1 LTGAARLRDQSSFR
15 RLPPQHQDVHMD
27 EARLTLLDPDEAPP
41 FTVEHPDGTSPFF
54 LTADHAGKLLPRRLG
69 DLGVSAAERE
79 RHIGWDIG
87 IAGTSRRLAD
97 KLDAFLILQTYSRLA
112 IDCNRSPEVASS
124 ICVLSELTEIPG
136 NRNLSA
142 AQRQMRAAEIF
153 EPYQA
158 RIVAELDRRKAQ
170 GRPTVLIAMHSF
182 TPVYKGVARPWHIGV
197 LYNRDPSFAHILRD
211 LLKTEGDLVVG
222 DNEPYFISDESDY
235 GIPVHGERRRIPH
248 VELEIRQDLIA
259 GEAGQEAW
267 AGRLARLLPRAYER
281 LVSTSSRKPK
291 EPAA

>member
-1 LTGAARLRDQSSFR
+1 
-15 RLPPQHQDVHMD
+15 MD
-27 EARLTLLDPDEAPP
+27 EARLTLLDADEPPP
-41 FTVEHPDGTSPFF
+41 FTVEHADGTSPFF
-54 LTADHAGKLLPRRLG
+54 LTADHAGRLLPRRLG
-69 DLGVSAAERE
+69 DLGVSGAELL
-79 RHIGWDIG
+79 RHIAWDIG

-97 KLDAFLILQTYSRLA
+97 QLDAFLILQTYSRLA

-136 NRNLSA
+136 NRDPGP
-142 AQRQMRAAEIF
+142 AQRQMRIAEIF
-153 EPYQA
+153 EPYHR
-158 RIVAELDRRKAQ
+158 RIVAELETRRAA

-211 LLKTEGDLVVG
+211 LLKAEGDLVVG

-235 GIPVHGERRRIPH
+235 GIPVHGERRGIPH

-259 GEAGQEAW
+259 EEGGQEAW
-267 AGRLARLLPRAYER
+267 AARLARLLPRAYQTLRAQTRMEA
-281 LVSTSSRKPK
+281 TP
-291 EPAA
+291 